1 MSYLLKIDVSP
12 QGENSSSRQLGAH
25 FVEAFTAAHPD
36 VEVRVKD
43 ISEHS
48 IPHLDGET
56 LTAGYV
62 PEENRPEGMQAKFQ
76 RRQDIITE
84 LVEAKSVVIT
94 TPMWNWSTPSVLK
107 AYIDQIVM
115 PGVLD
120 PYTNKK
126 LAGKKITVLIA
137 CGSSYGPDSH
147 HPEWDYES
155 GYLKFIFGSLGC
167 EDVQVIRTEFCL
179 AGILPG
185 MESLIEKKEQSM
197 THSKE
202 AAAARAKEDL

>member
-12 QGENSSSRQLGAH
+12 MGDNSSSLQLGAH
-25 FVEAFTAAHPD
+25 FAAAFAEANPD
-36 VEVRVKD
+36 VEIRVKD
-43 ISEHS
+43 LNKDP

-62 PEENRPEGMQAKFQ
+62 PAENRPESMQAKYQ
-76 RRQDIITE
+76 RRLDIINE
-84 LVEAKSVVIT
+84 LVEAKSVVVT
-94 TPMWNWSTPSVLK
+94 TPMWNWSCPSVLK

-120 PYTNKK
+120 PYTCRK

-137 CGSSYGPDSH
+137 CGSSYGPGSH
-147 HPEWDYES
+147 HPEWDFETN
-155 GYLKFIFGSLGC
+155 YLKHIFTSLGC

-179 AGILPG
+179 AGVAPG
-185 MESLIEKKEQSM
+185 MDALIPNKEQSM
-197 THSKE
+197 VEAK
-202 AAAARAKEDL
+202 AAAEVRAKEAI